1 MKITDLNKYRKEKN
15 HQAVRIATAV
25 LKHQA
30 RMKDHQ
36 EALKRIDEFYH
47 D

>member
-1 MKITDLNKYRKEKN
+1 MKIVDLDKYRKEKN
-15 HQAVRIATAV
+15 HAAVRIATAV

-30 RMKDHQ
+30 KLKNHQ